1 MLDPF
6 CLQRVSK
13 LYRKN
18 KPVRITQQDEH
29 LVQYGTQKLPKTYTF
44 ININTKQKQLFFL
57 LQSMKKQLWH
67 AAIQIFPYWKYIK
80 TATHGDFCE
89 ELHRENDFVDVLV
102 NFCCFEYGASISKA
116 VQKISTRT
124 LLELCQLTKTATV
137 IATPMKKH
145 IYHFITCLLEIQA
158 SFLLFF
164 LTNKTE

>member
-1 MLDPF
+1 MACSYSNFSIL
-6 CLQRVSK
+6 K
-13 LYRKN
+13 
-18 KPVRITQQDEH
+18 IH
-29 LVQYGTQKLPKTYTF
+29 QK
-44 ININTKQKQLFFL
+44 
-57 LQSMKKQLWH
+57 
-67 AAIQIFPYWKYIK
+67 
-80 TATHGDFCE
+80 ATHGDFCE
-89 ELHRENDFVDVLV
+89 ELHRKNDFVDVLV

-158 SFLLFF
+158 SFLRFF